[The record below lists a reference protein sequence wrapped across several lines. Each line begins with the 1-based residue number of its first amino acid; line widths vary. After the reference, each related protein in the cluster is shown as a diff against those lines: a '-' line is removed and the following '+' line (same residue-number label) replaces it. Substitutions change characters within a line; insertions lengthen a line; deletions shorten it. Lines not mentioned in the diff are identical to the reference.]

1 MLGSASKKVLAV
13 DSSKFDKVAFSKICP
28 ITDFDVVVTDEKP
41 ADQWIEYFK
50 EQGVSL
56 LYPDSN

>member
-1 MLGSASKKVLAV
+1 VLAV